1 MKVKHWMRK
10 KLIVCSKDDT
20 ILDAV
25 HLMKEHDIRRL
36 PVVEGYKLL
45 GIITE
50 KDIKDF
56 SPSRATTLDMYEM
69 HNVLAK
75 STVSDAMNSEVI
87 SVMPEDPIERAA
99 LILKESRFG
108 GLPVVN
114 EAGELVGII
123 TAVDIFDIF
132 AESMGFS
139 YPSKR
144 IAIELLDRKGALA
157 EMTAI
162 MKEYDVNIISLATF
176 FFKDRPKNSRDVV
189 MRVNGDKD
197 NIEKAIDKLKSL
209 GFEFG
214 SIMDME

>member
-20 ILDAV
+20 ILDAL
-25 HLMKEHDIRRL
+25 HMMKENDIRRL
-36 PVVEGYKLL
+36 PVVDGYKLL

-56 SPSRATTLDMYEM
+56 SPSKASTLDIYEM

-75 STVSDAMNSEVI
+75 STVSDAMNSEVV
-87 SVMPEDPIERAA
+87 SVMPEDPIEKAA

-114 EAGELVGII
+114 ENSELVGII

-132 AESMGFS
+132 AESMGFAYS
-139 YPSKR
+139 STR

-157 EMTAI
+157 EMTSI

-189 MRVNGDKD
+189 MRVNGDKE
-197 NIEKAIDKLKSL
+197 NIQKAIEKLQSL

-214 SIMDME
+214 SIMESD